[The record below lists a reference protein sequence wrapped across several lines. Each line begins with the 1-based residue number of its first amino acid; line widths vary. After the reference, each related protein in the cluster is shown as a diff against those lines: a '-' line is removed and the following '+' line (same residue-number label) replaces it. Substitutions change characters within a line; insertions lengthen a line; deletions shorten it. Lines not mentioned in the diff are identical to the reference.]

1 MKLFLCF
8 AVVVAVVFALSNE
21 QTATKDSHTA
31 TVQQTRTLTHTHAVR
46 KKNKGNATK
55 TIHASHA
62 PRTHTHKHIRTQST
76 LPILNLTQQK
86 MPKIVTH
93 AHCSALSLNFIRSP
107 ALSLSLFL
115 CVIFLASTTTT
126 TAHVRRRAR
135 CSRSQ
140 SPLAQLCP
148 FIARTF
154 VLFRLFGLCKYP
166 IK

>member
-46 KKNKGNATK
+46 KINKGNATK

-107 ALSLSLFL
+107 ALSLSLFFCAL
-115 CVIFLASTTTT
+115 YFWLQQQQLQHTFDV
-126 TAHVRRRAR
+126 AHAAHDRSRRLRNYAHSSHALSF
-135 CSRSQ
+135 C
-140 SPLAQLCP
+140 
-148 FIARTF
+148 F
-154 VLFRLFGLCKYP
+154 VCLGCANTL
-166 IK
+166 